1 MKVKF
6 RSEFF
11 SWPEEKMKGR
21 EIIRRVG
28 LSAEAALLVRNGELA
43 TEEDWFKSEDEI
55 EVYTAISGG

>member
-1 MKVKF
+1 
-6 RSEFF
+6 
-11 SWPEEKMKGR
+11 MKGR